1 MGMPQRVWSTFARL
15 DFILVPLPA
24 ARTTAKIGEL
34 SDIYPH
40 HSYRS
45 CRLWRLGR
53 QDSNLRSRD
62 QNPVPCLLATPQYN
76 PRRLYRSAFSSSGSA
91 YSPSTCE
98 RGSGDGEGRVI
109 PTPKSPGRLIG
120 AEFPRLYPRERRTR
134 RPGGHPVSPFEKRRN
149 LPYRSLLAALVILAV
164 TLVAG
169 PTAMAQAP
177 QDPSPAK
184 AASEPDQPL
193 GGEPARDV
201 PLDGRA
207 DLT

>member
-62 QNPVPCLLATPQYN
+62 QNPVPCLLATPQCE
-76 PRRLYRSAFSSSGSA
+76 PSRLYRSAFSPSGS
-91 YSPSTCE
+91 
-98 RGSGDGEGRVI
+98 G
-109 PTPKSPGRLIG
+109 
-120 AEFPRLYPRERRTR
+120 LYPNAGETR
-134 RPGGHPVSPFEKRRN
+134 IKKTF
-149 LPYRSLLAALVILAV
+149 
-164 TLVAG
+164 
-169 PTAMAQAP
+169 
-177 QDPSPAK
+177 PS
-184 AASEPDQPL
+184 
-193 GGEPARDV
+193 
-201 PLDGRA
+201 
-207 DLT
+207 